1 MLKSKKISLAVLSM
15 IVLGSVAWA
24 LSGMIQSE
32 LEAAEHAEL
41 TDVVE
46 VARSR
51 VTAELA
57 SGAKSSEP
65 GLDLISY
72 DPPPPSE
79 RDVALDAQARAAIA
93 QGNTCYV
100 AAASDELIIG
110 YGRIDDSFLR
120 PAFLLRIVKRRPVW
134 ARRHEILILSL
145 AALGFAG
152 AALLGLSYYLWPK
165 PASPTAAAPLLR
177 QPRSRA
183 DSWSQFGR
191 ARSDEQ
197 WVSLLGMALADPVGL
212 RAAFADANRLVT
224 ELLAGTN
231 NDLET
236 ERAALGDLA
245 ANRITRCTVQLL
257 GVCLD
262 LEAELAKASAPLT
275 PQDRARVGAA
285 WTAVAEPLRRA
296 LDPGYE
302 RARADEIDE
311 APGRSSL

>member
-1 MLKSKKISLAVLSM
+1 MLETKKASLAALSL
-15 IVLGSVAWA
+15 IVLGAVAWA
-24 LSGMIQSE
+24 LSSMIQSE
-32 LEAAEHAEL
+32 LEAAEQAEL

-46 VARSR
+46 LARTR
-51 VTAELA
+51 VSAELA

-65 GLDLISY
+65 GLDLIPY
-72 DPPPPSE
+72 DPTTPGG
-79 RDVALDAQARAAIA
+79 RDEALDAQARAAIA
-93 QGNTCYV
+93 QGATSSV

-110 YGRIDDSFLR
+110 YGRIDDNYLR

-165 PASPTAAAPLLR
+165 VPAPTAAAPLLR

-183 DSWSQFGR
+183 DSWSQPGR
-191 ARSDEQ
+191 ARPDEQ
-197 WVSLLGMALADPVGL
+197 WVSLLGMALSDPVGL

-224 ELLAGTN
+224 ELLSGTSN
-231 NDLET
+231 EREA

-275 PQDRARVGAA
+275 PEDRARVGAA

-296 LDPGYE
+296 LDPSYE
-302 RARADEIDE
+302 AVRAAENDE
-311 APGRSSL
+311 ATGRSSL